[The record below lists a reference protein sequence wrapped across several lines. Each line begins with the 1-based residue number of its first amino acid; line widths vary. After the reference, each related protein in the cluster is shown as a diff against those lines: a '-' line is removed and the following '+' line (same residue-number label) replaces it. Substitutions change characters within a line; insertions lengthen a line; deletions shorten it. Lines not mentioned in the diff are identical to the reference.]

1 MADLNQLMAI
11 PGAQAAF
18 NMNDRGELI
27 DHTIAQGSKLN
38 PTALDLLAHMCVANV
53 AIAAMQARGW
63 EASSDSK
70 GFYPVNG
77 FTLVGMDW
85 SAVTNN
91 GLGVVIANEGAD
103 YEKAYQVLAAQGD
116 AA

>member
-18 NMNDRGELI
+18 NMTDRGELV
-27 DHTIAQGSKLN
+27 DHTIADGSNLDE
-38 PTALDLLAHMCVANV
+38 TTLDLLAHMCAANI
-53 AIAAMQARGW
+53 AIATMQARGW
-63 EASSDSK
+63 ETSSDSK

-85 SAVTNN
+85 SAVTND
-91 GLGVVIANEGAD
+91 GLGVVVSNQDAD
-103 YEKAYQVLAAQGD
+103 YEKAYEVLAAQGG

>member
-11 PGAQAAF
+11 PGAKAAF

-27 DHTIAQGSKLN
+27 NHTIAEDSDLDE
-38 PTALDLLAHMCVANV
+38 TTLDLIAHMCVANI
-53 AIAAMQARGW
+53 AIATMQARGW
-63 EASSDSK
+63 EASSNSK
-70 GFYPVNG
+70 GFYPING

-85 SAVTNN
+85 SAITND
-91 GLGVVIANEGAD
+91 GLGVVVANEDAD
-103 YEKAYQVLAAQGD
+103 YEKAYEVLAALGG